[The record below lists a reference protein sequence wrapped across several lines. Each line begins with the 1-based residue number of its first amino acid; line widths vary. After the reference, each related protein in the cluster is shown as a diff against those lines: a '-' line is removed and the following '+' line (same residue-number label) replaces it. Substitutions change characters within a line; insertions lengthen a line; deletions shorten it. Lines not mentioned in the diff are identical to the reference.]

1 MEKLILMTPTEKYC
15 DEIVS
20 FREEFLRYGGSM
32 DGCGSLRRME
42 NPHDWLNQVE
52 SFSKAE
58 TVPENYVVSTQF
70 IYVRESDDRIVGMIQ
85 VRHYFNEFLEKY
97 AGHIGYCVRPTERRK
112 GYASKMLCDCLP
124 YCREIGLRKVL
135 ISCIDS
141 NEASRRTILANG
153 GVYESTVFEPKES
166 VNLERYWIDL
176 K

>member
-1 MEKLILMTPTEKYC
+1 MENLILITPTEKHC

-20 FREEFLRYGGSM
+20 FREECLRVGSSM

-42 NPHDWLNQVE
+42 DPHDWLNQVD

-58 TVPENYVVSTQF
+58 TVPENFVVSTQF
-70 IYVRESDDRIVGMIQ
+70 IYVRESDNRIVGMIQ

-97 AGHIGYCVRPTERRK
+97 AGNIGYCVRPSERRK
-112 GYASKMLCDCLP
+112 GYAVKMLHDCLP
-124 YCREIGLRKVL
+124 YCRKIGLSKVL

-141 NEASRRTILANG
+141 NEASRRTILSNG
-153 GVYESTVFEPKES
+153 GVYESTVFEPNKS

-176 K
+176 N